1 MKQTLIAIDGLL
13 YGTKIDNSTAI
24 AGIWEIDDLQNGT
37 LAVFDGDGTL
47 IDGSTPVVE
56 TDTIL
61 FALGADGGTNVSTIV
76 SPVIDRTSLSVT
88 KNVYVAP
95 VAKVMV
101 IGNYTTGVTY
111 NLNLPTLT
119 AGLTGSIKLVDLTKD
134 HYDTSR
140 YINYEYTIKSGET
153 ATSLVTAI
161 VALINADT
169 DGIVTADVTDAD
181 NGFSLTSKTAGKDF
195 SATAEGVFADAD
207 VLEYKNIVRAKTAGL
222 TVGYTSG
229 LTATVV
235 ANVTGNGTYAQILE
249 LEKDSVVERG
259 NSNFP
264 AYNDLFFKE
273 VSRAVS
279 GKTYT
284 VYTLTFRTPADNL
297 LKPQNNPIQMLNIA
311 IVSDDTTAGL
321 NITCL
326 DAIFDV
332 L

>member
-1 MKQTLIAIDGLL
+1 MIAIDGLL
-13 YGTKIDNSTAI
+13 YGTKVDNSTAI
-24 AGIWEIDDLQNGT
+24 AGIWEIDLLQNGT
-37 LAVFDGDGTL
+37 LAVFDGNGTL
-47 IDGSTPVVE
+47 IDGATPVVE
-56 TDTIL
+56 TDTVL
-61 FALGADGGTNVSTIV
+61 FALGAGAITNVSTIV

-95 VAKVMV
+95 VAKIMV
-101 IGNYTTGVTY
+101 IGNYTTGATY

-119 AGLTGSIKLVDLTKD
+119 TGLTASVKLVDLSKE

-153 ATSLVTAI
+153 ATTLVAAMI
-161 VALINADT
+161 ALINADA
-169 DGIVTADVTDAD
+169 DGIVTATQTDAD
-181 NGFSLTSKTAGKDF
+181 NGFSLTAKTAGKDF
-195 SATAEGVFADAD
+195 SATAEGVLSEADI
-207 VLEYKNIVRAKTAGL
+207 LEYKNIVRAKTAGL

-249 LEKDSVVERG
+249 LEKNSLADRG
-259 NSNFP
+259 NSGYP

-273 VSRAVS
+273 VTRAVS

-297 LKPQNNPIQMLNIA
+297 LKPQNNPIQSLDIA
-311 IVSDDTTAGL
+311 VVSDDTTTGL
-321 NITCL
+321 NIACL